1 MTNKEKY
8 TVLMQ
13 RYFEGETTPE
23 EERDLARYA
32 SGADDAAFDA
42 VRGVLGYLSV
52 GRELKAR
59 RTRKVRL
66 YSFAAAAAGLAAI
79 LALGLGPADGRLTL
93 KDNQYVLYTYGE
105 RTDDPELIMASV
117 ESSLADF
124 FSGDTPMEANL
135 TEMFQR

>member
-1 MTNKEKY
+1 MTDKDKY
-8 TVLMQ
+8 TELMR

-23 EERDLARYA
+23 EERALARYA
-32 SGADDAAFDA
+32 ARTDDADFDA
-42 VRGVLGYLSV
+42 LRGVLGYLSV
-52 GRELKAR
+52 GRELKGR
-59 RTRKVRL
+59 RTRRVRL

-79 LALGLGPADGRLTL
+79 LALGLGPAGGGHTL

-124 FSGDTPMEANL
+124 FSGDTPVEANL